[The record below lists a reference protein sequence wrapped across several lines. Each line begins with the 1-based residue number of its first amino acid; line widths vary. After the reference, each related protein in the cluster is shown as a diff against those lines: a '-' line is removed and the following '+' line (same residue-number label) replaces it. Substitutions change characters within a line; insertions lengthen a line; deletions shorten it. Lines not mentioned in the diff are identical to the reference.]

1 MPTTATPKLL
11 TIPEVAK
18 QLRCSRDSVYRSIKR
33 GELPAVRLGRPD
45 GQGPLRVDADEL
57 EAWLY
62 GDPAEARS

>member
-1 MPTTATPKLL
+1 MPTVATPTLL
-11 TIPEVAK
+11 TIPGVAK
-18 QLRCSRDSVYRSIKR
+18 RLRCSRDSVYRSIHR

-45 GQGPLRVDADEL
+45 GHGPLRVDAEEL